1 MNGVTGGRAAAES
14 ADIKLNNFLGGAQVG
29 FNYQFD
35 NRFVIGVEADYSRMR
50 LSGYR
55 EILAK
60 EATLLAQRNLEAKM
74 DYAFDWMATFG
85 DASAMLSTACLFMAP
100 VASPS

>member
-1 MNGVTGGRAAAES
+1 
-14 ADIKLNNFLGGAQVG
+14 
-29 FNYQFD
+29 
-35 NRFVIGVEADYSRMR
+35 MR

-55 EILAK
+55 EILAT

-74 DYAFDWMATFG
+74 DYAFDWMATIG
-85 DASAMLSTACLFMAP
+85 AASAMLSTACLFMAP